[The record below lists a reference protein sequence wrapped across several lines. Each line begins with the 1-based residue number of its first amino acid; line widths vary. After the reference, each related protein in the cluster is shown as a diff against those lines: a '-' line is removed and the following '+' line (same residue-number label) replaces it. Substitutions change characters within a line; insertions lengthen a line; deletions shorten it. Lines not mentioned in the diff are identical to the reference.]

1 MKIMFYIVIN
11 YCNYCICPLITSEI
25 WFIEVIPVG
34 EQERHQ
40 LHTLNPSQL
49 QTGGNEPI
57 SDPLKPHHLPTYDSI
72 TNTTQIPSS
81 RTNNTTTQA
90 LVNDPAKTSSPTTQS
105 PMVVSSP
112 VTNVIQPNSPSSK
125 ETDPQEAYK
134 KDKFSK
140 PRVGGIASL
149 ADPSVTS
156 PVSSTIIPMTP
167 R

>member
-1 MKIMFYIVIN
+1 MGGISNSFLEIYIVLKF
-11 YCNYCICPLITSEI
+11 YL
-25 WFIEVIPVG
+25 FLEVIPVG
-34 EQERHQ
+34 EHERHQ

-49 QTGGNEPI
+49 QTGGTEAT
-57 SDPLKPHHLPTYDSI
+57 SDPLNTHHLPTYDSI
-72 TNTTQIPSS
+72 TNTTQIPS

-90 LVNDPAKTSSPTTQS
+90 LVNDPSTTSSPTTTQKQ
-105 PMVVSSP
+105 PVSSSSP
-112 VTNVIQPNSPSSK
+112 ITNVIQPNSPSSK
-125 ETDPQEAYK
+125 ETDPQEMYK